1 MNPDRPLNSV
11 DRGCTSTSGNM
22 KYGFRSSLACLAAAV
37 ALAASSEPAFAQG
50 YPARP
55 VRVIV
60 PFAAGGGSDVLARV
74 IGKRF
79 YENTGQMFVVDNR
92 PGADGLI
99 GAEVVVRAPADGYTL
114 ALTTTS
120 LAINMSLR
128 RKIAFDPLK
137 DLAPLSMVSSIPY
150 LLVVHPSVPAKSV
163 KELIDIARKPGVKM
177 NASSAGSGTVPHMML
192 EIFKRTAGI
201 DVMHVPY
208 KGGTPAILAVM
219 TGEVD
224 FLFCSPLTAQCKPR
238 SDKVRALAISTAERS
253 PVFPD
258 LPTIASLYPG
268 FDVRGWY
275 GIFLPAGVP
284 KDIAA
289 RIHSEI
295 IKALKSPEVNELII
309 KEGGTPIGSTP
320 DEFAAYF
327 RRDADKYAQVIR
339 AGNLRSE

>member
-1 MNPDRPLNSV
+1 
-11 DRGCTSTSGNM
+11 M
-22 KYGFRSSLACLAAAV
+22 KLGFRSSLVYLAAVV
-37 ALAASSEPAFAQG
+37 ALAALSESAFAQA
-50 YPARP
+50 YPAKP

-60 PFAAGGGSDVLARV
+60 PFAAGGGSDVLARL

-79 YENTGQMFVVDNR
+79 HENTGQMFVVDNR

-99 GAEVVVRAPADGYTL
+99 GAELGARAPADGYTL
-114 ALTTTS
+114 VLTTTS
-120 LAINMSLR
+120 LAINISLR
-128 RKIAFDPLK
+128 KKIAFDPMK

-163 KELIDIARKPGVKM
+163 KGLIDLARKPGVKM

-201 DVMHVPY
+201 DVTHVPY

-224 FLFCSPLTAQCKPR
+224 FLFCSPLTVQCKPK

-258 LPTIASLYPG
+258 LPTIASLHPG

-275 GIFLPAGVP
+275 GMFLPAGVP
-284 KDIAA
+284 GDITAKV
-289 RIHSEI
+289 HSEI
-295 IKALKSPEVNELII
+295 TKALKSPEVNQII
-309 KEGGTPIGSTP
+309 TKEGGTPIGSTP
-320 DEFAAYF
+320 AEFAAYF

-339 AGNLRSE
+339 ASKLRSD